1 VQYDASI
8 WSVCTITEHEAL
20 VGVLLPPSAE
30 MALSFSTPTSTAE
43 HHRLDTLGL

>member
-30 MALSFSTPTSTAE
+30 MALSLKQHTDQ
-43 HHRLDTLGL
+43 HR